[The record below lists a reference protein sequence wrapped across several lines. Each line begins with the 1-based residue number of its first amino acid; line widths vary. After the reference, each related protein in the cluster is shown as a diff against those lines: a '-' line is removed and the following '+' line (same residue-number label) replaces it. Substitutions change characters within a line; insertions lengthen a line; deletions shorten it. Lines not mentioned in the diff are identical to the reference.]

1 MKVIV
6 IPVKAFAQAK
16 SRLAGCLSAKA
27 RAELAE
33 AMCADVFAAVA
44 MVRAVDRV
52 FVVTNEPLAMAWA
65 RRQGW
70 DLLAEERQISE
81 SASVDMACRHC
92 EGRGVEAVLRLP
104 GDIPLARAGDIAAIF
119 AAFESSGGCVIVP
132 SRGGTGTN
140 ALLRSPPTAF
150 ASHFG
155 SGSFAKHLAA
165 ARVADVPVTI
175 LRNPRIELDVDE
187 ADDLK
192 LLREAVSSGSRV
204 GVWFSETG
212 RDLSA
217 GSDPALCLRAHPA
230 QSRG

>member
-1 MKVIV
+1 MKAIV

-16 SRLAGCLSAKA
+16 SRLAACLSAKA

-44 MVRAVDRV
+44 MVRGVDRV
-52 FVVTNEPLAMAWA
+52 WVVTNGPLAMARA

-70 DLLAEERQISE
+70 DVLAEERQISE

-92 EGRGVEAVLRLP
+92 EASGVEAVLRLP
-104 GDIPLARAGDIAAIF
+104 ADIPLVRASDIEAIV
-119 AAFESSGGCVIVP
+119 AAFGPSRGCVIVP
-132 SRGGTGTN
+132 SRGRTGTN

-165 ARVADVPVTI
+165 AGAADIAATI
-175 LRNPRIELDVDE
+175 LRNPRIELDIDE
-187 ADDLK
+187 ADDLE
-192 LLREAVSSGSRV
+192 LLRPVVSVSSHV
-204 GVWFSETG
+204 GVWFSERD

-217 GSDPALCLRAHPA
+217 GSDPALSHYAHPA